1 MSKVCLICG
10 KGPSTGRTITRRGMA
25 KKKGGIGRKI
35 VRTNKRRF
43 LPNLQKVKVM
53 IGKTK
58 KTVVVCVECLKSG
71 KVKKAV

>member
-1 MSKVCLICG
+1 MAKVCSVCG

-35 VRTNKRRF
+35 VRTSKRRF
-43 LPNLQKVKVM
+43 LPNLHKVKALV
-53 IGKTK
+53 GKTR
-58 KTVVVCVECLKSG
+58 KTIVVCVECLKSG